1 MKYGAH
7 VRRRPKGR
15 VAGALGFL
23 ILAALIGAL
32 VLVGRVEPERESPVD
47 RMAPLAR
54 SLGPGLREVAQTR
67 RIIVLGVHVGTRAG
81 TRVAIQA
88 LDSLALG
95 PGLDAVGV
103 WAPAEAQSAIDR
115 YLTGAIEDPTLLP
128 EAASSPT
135 GLRELL
141 RAVRA
146 INDELGV
153 DRALRVIALDPPD
166 WPPAA
171 AASPANAVVRWAGRS
186 EYALSVLSE
195 GVLAR
200 EPNARLLLIVD
211 GLDALREV
219 RARAGGSGGGA
230 HAPTPLAA
238 LLRERYGRQLYAVL
252 VDGAPG
258 TAGSTGVVSFDG
270 TSLFDDARRT
280 WSGEVRFVPLR
291 DARDPGRVDIGIAT
305 RPGIGAELQPS
316 AASLAE
322 IVDAYVYPGVG

>member
-15 VAGALGFL
+15 VAGVLGFL
-23 ILAALIGAL
+23 ILGTLIGAL

-67 RIIVLGVHVGTRAG
+67 RIIVLGVPAGTRAG

-103 WAPAEAQSAIDR
+103 RAPAQAQSAIDR
-115 YLTGAIEDPTLLP
+115 YLTVAIEDPTLLP
-128 EAASSPT
+128 EAASSPL
-135 GLRELL
+135 GLREIL

-153 DRALRVIALDPPD
+153 DRALRVVALDPPE

-171 AASPANAVVRWAGRS
+171 AASPANAVVRWAERA
-186 EYALSVLSE
+186 EHARSVLSE

-200 EPNARLLLIVD
+200 APNARLLLIVD
-211 GLDALREV
+211 GLDALRDV
-219 RARAGGSGGGA
+219 RARAGGGGGGA
-230 HAPTPLAA
+230 HAPAPLAA

-252 VDGAPG
+252 VDGPPG

-291 DARDPGRVDIGIAT
+291 DAQELGRVDIGIAT

-316 AASLAE
+316 APSLAE